1 MNIRKEKIDLFKAV
15 YTALKPY
22 LKEILSEEQLIILEL
37 YLSQNKGLNE
47 IAEQLHFSDY
57 HIVKEELKEIQLK
70 ISTLA

>member
-1 MNIRKEKIDLFKAV
+1 MNIRKEKIDLFKTV
-15 YTALKPY
+15 YTAMKPH

-47 IAEQLHFSDY
+47 IAERLHFSDY

>member
-1 MNIRKEKIDLFKAV
+1 M
-15 YTALKPY
+15 KPH

-47 IAEQLHFSDY
+47 IAERLHFSDY